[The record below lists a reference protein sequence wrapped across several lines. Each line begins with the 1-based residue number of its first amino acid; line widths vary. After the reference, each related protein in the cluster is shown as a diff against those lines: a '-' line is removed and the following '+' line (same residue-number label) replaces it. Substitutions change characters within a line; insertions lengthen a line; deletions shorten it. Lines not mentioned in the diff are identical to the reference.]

1 MNGEILDTV
10 IAVTKLY
17 NYQITFIDTWSSL
30 MMMMMMM
37 VVVVVVVVAFCNLF
51 ALFCNV
57 SALTDGLL

>member
-37 VVVVVVVVAFCNLF
+37 MVVVVVVVAFCNLF